1 MTKIT
6 ETELLKRGF
15 VYNDSL
21 DSYDLLY
28 IDMDN
33 NSVGDRIT
41 LKKKGPTKKWEATFY
56 RRDLQTHNE
65 EVVNTRYKTSDKNY
79 EFQYRGVR
87 RVVAIPFLLWL
98 GFEANPPKL
107 EWKSDFGIK
116 ITITLKYIGV
126 YSCTLEE
133 FGVEVIKDF
142 QIRTFYDLKHFF
154 SSAHLFDIF
163 KTMK

>member
-6 ETELLKRGF
+6 ETELLRRGF
-15 VYNDSL
+15 VYNDLL

-65 EVVNTRYKTSDKNY
+65 EVGSTQDIKRVIKNY

-87 RVVAIPFLLWL
+87 RVVAVPFLLWL
-98 GFEANPPKL
+98 GFEANF
-107 EWKSDFGIK
+107 EWKSDFGI
-116 ITITLKYIGV
+116 ITLKYIGV

-133 FGVEVIKDF
+133 FGVGVIK
-142 QIRTFYDLKHFF
+142 IRTFYDLKHFF

-163 KTMK
+163 KTTK

>member
-1 MTKIT
+1 MAKIT

-21 DSYDLLY
+21 DSYYLPY
-28 IDMDN
+28 MDVDN
-33 NSVGDRIT
+33 GAGDRIT
-41 LKKKGPTKKWEATFY
+41 VKKKRSTKKWEATFY

-65 EVVNTRYKTSDKNY
+65 EVGSTQDIKRVIKNY
-79 EFQYRGVR
+79 EFQYRDVR
-87 RVVAIPFLLWL
+87 RVVTVPFLLWL

-107 EWKSDFGIK
+107 EWKGNF
-116 ITITLKYIGV
+116 GV
-126 YSCTLEE
+126 YLCTLEE

>member
-56 RRDLQTHNE
+56 RRGRI
-65 EVVNTRYKTSDKNY
+65 NTKYKTSDK
-79 EFQYRGVR
+79 
-87 RVVAIPFLLWL
+87 
-98 GFEANPPKL
+98 KL
-107 EWKSDFGIK
+107 
-116 ITITLKYIGV
+116 
-126 YSCTLEE
+126 
-133 FGVEVIKDF
+133 
-142 QIRTFYDLKHFF
+142 
-154 SSAHLFDIF
+154 
-163 KTMK
+163 

>member
-1 MTKIT
+1 MI
-6 ETELLKRGF
+6 
-15 VYNDSL
+15 
-21 DSYDLLY
+21 
-28 IDMDN
+28 
-33 NSVGDRIT
+33 
-41 LKKKGPTKKWEATFY
+41 
-56 RRDLQTHNE
+56 
-65 EVVNTRYKTSDKNY
+65 KNY

-126 YSCTLEE
+126 YLCTLEE

-142 QIRTFYDLKHFF
+142 QIRTFYDLKHFL